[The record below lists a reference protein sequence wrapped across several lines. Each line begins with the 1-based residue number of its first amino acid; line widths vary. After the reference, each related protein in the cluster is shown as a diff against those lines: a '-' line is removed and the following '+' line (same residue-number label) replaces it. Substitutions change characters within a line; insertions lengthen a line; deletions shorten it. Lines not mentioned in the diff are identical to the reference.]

1 MHLIRESIPAVACTR
16 SVVDRALL
24 LRVLL
29 ALAITGLLLFW
40 LLGGVNSSPTESLIQ
55 AVVGMK
61 DGFNDQ
67 DAGDVL
73 VHCSRDFHE
82 TVYFLDAARFRGAL
96 LRIFLS
102 QRDSS
107 DGSFIWQALVDEDEI
122 QVELDSTEEEART
135 GTVSAPIRFVER
147 KRPNAK
153 PAWTLR
159 IDGMARREEDG
170 TWRFFQATFKT
181 ISGRLPF

>member
-1 MHLIRESIPAVACTR
+1 MHSIRESMPAVACTR
-16 SVVDRALL
+16 SVVDRVLL

-29 ALAITGLLLFW
+29 GLAITGMLLFW
-40 LLGGVNSSPTESLIQ
+40 LMGGVDSSPTESLIQ

-73 VHCSRDFHE
+73 VHCARDFHE
-82 TVYFLDAARFRGAL
+82 TVYFLDAASFRRAL

-102 QRDSS
+102 QRDGS
-107 DGSFIWQALVDEDEI
+107 DGSFIWQALVDENEI
-122 QVELDSTEEEART
+122 QIELDSTEEEARSA
-135 GTVSAPIRFVER
+135 TVSAPIRFVRR
-147 KRPNAK
+147 KNPSTK
-153 PAWTLR
+153 PAWILR

-181 ISGRLPF
+181 ISGRMPF